1 MTKIAVVDE
10 AKCNSSECQLEC
22 INFCPINR
30 KKQENECIYLDE
42 QENATIEEDLCIGC
56 KICQNKCPFDAISIV
71 NLSQEQGDLIH
82 QYGKNTFRL
91 YNLPAPKQG
100 KVVGLLGRNGI
111 GKSTA
116 LNILA
121 GEIKPNLGH
130 YQEEQDWQEI
140 IENFRGTEIQ
150 NYLQKLH
157 EDDIEVSYK
166 PQRVNQ
172 IKQHYTG
179 KVSDFLTEKVPGLEL
194 DSVWDKDLQDL
205 SGGEL
210 QRTAI
215 AGTIADGSDIAL
227 FDEPSSYLDV
237 RQRLKVAQKI
247 RKLAQTR
254 EVLVIEHDLASLD
267 YLSDEIHVLYGNP
280 GVYGVVAQSLT
291 ERSGINQFLQGF
303 MEQEN
308 VRIRQDSIQFLQR
321 SKEVKKRQTL
331 LKIPQLRKQLGDFQL
346 KTEAGELKKGEV
358 LAAFGR
364 NALGKT
370 TLARLI
376 AGKMEPDSG
385 QIEDISLSYKP
396 QYISPDYSESVRQL
410 LTNKGDRDIYSQ
422 DYQVQIMAPFR
433 LEELLD
439 SQVKNLSPGELQ
451 RVAVALSLSREAEV
465 YLLDE
470 PTAFLDVEMRMLLAK
485 NLRKFIEQED
495 KTAIIIDHDLLL
507 LDFIADRAL
516 VFEGEPG
523 KQGFAR
529 SPQPLRQG
537 INRFL
542 QDLGITFRRD
552 PETGRP
558 RANKQGSQKDKQQKE
573 NGNYYCPR

>member
-1 MTKIAVVDE
+1 MTRIAVVDE

-22 INFCPINR
+22 INFCPVNR
-30 KKQENECIYLDE
+30 KKQENECVYLNDKE
-42 QENATIEEDLCIGC
+42 VSTIEEELCIGC

-71 NLSQEQGDLIH
+71 NLSEEGGELIH
-82 QYGKNTFRL
+82 QYDKNAFRL

-130 YQEEQDWQEI
+130 YQKEQSWQDI
-140 IENFRGTEIQ
+140 IKSFRGTEIQ
-150 NYLQKLH
+150 NYLKKLH
-157 EDDIEVSYK
+157 EKDIEVSYK

-172 IKQHYTG
+172 IKQHYSG
-179 KVSDFLTEKVPGLEL
+179 KVSEFLPHKVEGLEL
-194 DSVWDKDLQDL
+194 DSIWDKNLEDL

-210 QRTAI
+210 QRMAI
-215 AGTIADGSDIAL
+215 AATIAKESDIAL

-237 RQRLKVAQKI
+237 GQRLKVAKKI
-247 RKLAQTR
+247 RELAQER
-254 EVLVIEHDLASLD
+254 EVLVIEHDLAALD
-267 YLSDEIHVLYGNP
+267 YLSDEIHVLYGKP
-280 GVYGVVAQSLT
+280 SVYGIVAQSLT
-291 ERSGINQFLQGF
+291 ERRGINQFLEGF

-308 VRIRQDSIQFLQR
+308 VRIRQDAIKFLKR
-321 SKEVKKRQTL
+321 SKEVKKRNTL
-331 LKIPQLRKQLGDFQL
+331 LELPQLEKRLGDFKL
-346 KTEAGELKKGEV
+346 TTEAGELKRGEV

-370 TLARLI
+370 TLAKLI
-376 AGKMEPDSG
+376 AGKLEPDKG
-385 QIEDISLSYKP
+385 QIERVSLSYKP

-422 DYQVQIMAPFR
+422 EYKVQIMEPFQI
-433 LEELLD
+433 EELLD

-451 RVAVALSLSREAEV
+451 RVAVALCLSRDAEV

-470 PTAFLDVEMRMLLAK
+470 PTAFLDVETRMLLAK
-485 NLRKFIEQED
+485 NLRKFIEQEE

-516 VFEGEPG
+516 VFEGQPG
-523 KQGFAR
+523 KEGHAR
-529 SPQPLRQG
+529 SPQPLKEG

-542 QDLGITFRRD
+542 QNLGITFRRD

-558 RANKQGSQKDKQQKE
+558 RANKQGSQKDKQQKDKGE
-573 NGNYYCPR
+573 YYCPS